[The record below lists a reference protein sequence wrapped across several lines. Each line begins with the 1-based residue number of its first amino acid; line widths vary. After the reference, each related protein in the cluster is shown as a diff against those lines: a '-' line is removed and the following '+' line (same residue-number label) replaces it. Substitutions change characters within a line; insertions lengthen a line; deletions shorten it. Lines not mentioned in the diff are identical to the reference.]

1 VLHLGERECSIQRR
15 HQKVI
20 EEAPS
25 PFLDE
30 DTRRAMGEQ
39 ATALA
44 RAVDYRS
51 AGTVEFIV
59 DAERKFYFLEMNTRL
74 QVEHP
79 VTELVTGLD
88 LVEEMLKIAAGEKL
102 TLTQEQVR
110 RDGWAI
116 EARVYAEDPSR
127 GFLPS
132 GGRLRRYVEPDGEA
146 IRVDSGVVE
155 GSEVTLFYDPM
166 IAKLCSHGPD
176 RATAIERLSAALD
189 GFYIRGPGHNAA
201 FLTALLNH
209 RRFRQGDISTDFIA
223 AEFGERFAG
232 VAPSDAART
241 GLAAV
246 AVALRMVQAG
256 HEAAISGQLP
266 GWRPRPRSDWVVRLG
281 DENIEVR
288 ARLEPPAFVI
298 DVGNV
303 RHELLLEW
311 RPGQPLAR
319 ATSTGR
325 TAVVQVEPCAEG
337 FRLTHGGSEVEALV
351 RTREAAELA
360 ARIPPKP
367 VADTSRFVL
376 SPMPGLI
383 VSVAVAAGETVK
395 LGQELAV
402 LEAMKMENVLRAER
416 DGVVETIHIEPGATV
431 AADQM
436 LIAFAQTA

>member
-1 VLHLGERECSIQRR
+1 
-15 HQKVI
+15 
-20 EEAPS
+20 
-25 PFLDE
+25 
-30 DTRRAMGEQ
+30 
-39 ATALA
+39 
-44 RAVDYRS
+44 
-51 AGTVEFIV
+51 
-59 DAERKFYFLEMNTRL
+59 
-74 QVEHP
+74 
-79 VTELVTGLD
+79 
-88 LVEEMLKIAAGEKL
+88 
-102 TLTQEQVR
+102 
-110 RDGWAI
+110 
-116 EARVYAEDPSR
+116 
-127 GFLPS
+127 
-132 GGRLRRYVEPDGEA
+132 
-146 IRVDSGVVE
+146 VVE
-155 GSEVTLFYDPM
+155 GSEVSLFYDPM
-166 IAKLCSHGPD
+166 IAKVCSHGPD
-176 RATAIERLSAALD
+176 RATATERLSAALD
-189 GFYIRGPGHNAA
+189 PFYIRGPGHNTA

-209 RRFRQGDISTDFIA
+209 RRFRQGELSTDFIA
-223 AEFGERFAG
+223 AEFGDRFAG
-232 VAPSDAART
+232 VVPSDATRT

-246 AVALRMVQAG
+246 AVALRIVQAR

-288 ARLEPPAFVI
+288 ARLEPPIFVI
-298 DVGNV
+298 DVDGV

-319 ATSTGR
+319 AASAGR

-337 FRLTHGGSEVEALV
+337 FRLTHGGCEVLALV
-351 RTREAAELA
+351 RTREAAEFA

-431 AADQM
+431 AADQV
-436 LIAFAQTA
+436 LIAFAETA